1 MRETLLQLQPEID
14 ISGAAKYTISA
25 VSHGQDHLIE
35 SLLADLYLFIPHETK
50 DSLTVIV
57 THNRLPFQQ
66 INLACRQISLRSIV
80 NEVPRGF
87 ASNHNAAFAY
97 CDTEW
102 FGVLNPD
109 IRLQGD
115 VFSRLIAQAGP
126 KDAVLAPALLDP
138 RTGGIAPNRG
148 LLTPWEILRRR
159 LPGWRPADDPAWL
172 PGAFLLIRAQAFR
185 EVGGFDERYF
195 LYAEDFDLC
204 ARLRLAGWMLRYV
217 PEVQVIHAAQRS
229 SHVRWRYLLWHV
241 QSLLRLWTSRA
252 FWQYRALLR
261 REARAAHR
269 PR

>member
-1 MRETLLQLQPEID
+1 MLRDLLE
-14 ISGAAKYTISA
+14 
-25 VSHGQDHLIE
+25 
-35 SLLADLYLFIPHETK
+35 DL
-50 DSLTVIV
+50 S
-57 THNRLPFQQ
+57 
-66 INLACRQISLRSIV
+66 QISFCRTRTVNRVVVMHNLQQPDWHCPAELNGCCRSIE
-80 NEVPRGF
+80 NHHPKGF
-87 ASNHNAAFAY
+87 AANHNTAFAG

-102 FGVLNPD
+102 FAVVNPD
-109 IRLQGD
+109 IRLNGD
-115 VFSRLIAQAGP
+115 VFSALISHAKP
-126 KDAVLAPALLDP
+126 HDAVLAPALIEP
-138 RTGGIAPNRG
+138 GKGAPANNRG
-148 LLTPWEILRRR
+148 LLTLPEIIRRR

-204 ARLRLAGWMLRYV
+204 ARLRLAGWALRYV

-241 QSLLRLWTSRA
+241 HSLLRLWTSRA

>member
-1 MRETLLQLQPEID
+1 M
-14 ISGAAKYTISA
+14 SV
-25 VSHGQDHLIE
+25 VSHGQAE
-35 SLLADLYLFIPHETK
+35 MVNQLLADLLDVDRGKHGC
-50 DSLTVIV
+50 LVV
-57 THNRLPFQQ
+57 TDNTGNDAEL
-66 INLACRQISLRSIV
+66 I
-80 NEVPRGF
+80 VPREFCDCIELVRNSVPKSF

-102 FGVLNPD
+102 FAVLNPD

-204 ARLRLAGWMLRYV
+204 ARLRLAGWTLRYV